1 MNEQL
6 LILPW
11 RIHTVQWIVTG
22 NVELLE
28 ALQRKIIEAKKLKS
42 EVKICFINIVA
53 AGLLELSPFV
63 LRLVQRFGQ
72 G

>member
-1 MNEQL
+1 MAN
-6 LILPW
+6 PRKSMDGKW
-11 RIHTVQWIVTG
+11 HPG